1 MSHWSKEDV
10 LKQARSRGVFFV
22 SQAPSCTAL
31 RLLCGQLVR
40 DGLLA
45 SAGRRGRM
53 LAFYMPRASNLAADN
68 VETALAS

>member
-1 MSHWSKEDV
+1 MSNWSKDDV
-10 LKQARSRGVFFV
+10 LKQTRARGVFFV
-22 SQAPSCTAL
+22 SQTPNCGAL

-40 DGLLA
+40 EGLLA

-53 LAFYMPRASNLAADN
+53 LVFYMPRASNLAADN